1 MTQENNPNA
10 SAGYHYQFPPD
21 IATTGNQNGTNY
33 RASINFQP
41 MKVNGATV
49 SSFFGQKDFAEIFEK
64 MQTVFTDAVKDF
76 VGTPDNTASLQNQRG
91 FTPGQQA
98 SPIGLQN
105 QRGFVPGQE
114 GGIAGPNVTTPEIKP
129 KGLEPIV
136 RTDTEDMF
144 GDLEDRQVSLFLPMN
159 IQQIENVT
167 VGPENLG
174 PVGGAV
180 SAAIAGGSGS
190 LAGIASSA
198 FSAGIGGIGDMMAGN
213 VSDEFGSLL
222 ANRLVSKL
230 NTSAGL
236 GVTNA
241 PRISVSP
248 NTRSIFKQVN
258 IREWSFTFQMIP
270 TSEEESIA
278 IENIIDFFRMEQ
290 LPVELGAGGVSMAY
304 RFPNLMTIDA
314 HYISEDGTEIP
325 IITRFLPSYLQAVD
339 VSYNTSGMSF
349 YDNGKYHDAT
359 MSLKFIEYRPM
370 NKHDI
375 LLERQK
381 LNKNS
386 ALMPN
391 DLMKSEE

>member
-1 MTQENNPNA
+1 MPPKSQTSHSPP
-10 SAGYHYQFPPD
+10 SSGYHYQFPPS
-21 IATTGNQNGTNY
+21 IATNANQNGTNY

-64 MQTVFTDAVKDF
+64 MEEAATDITKTFLGLGND
-76 VGTPDNTASLQNQRG
+76 TSSLQNQA
-91 FTPGQQA
+91 QA
-98 SPIGLQN
+98 EKAMGRDKI
-105 QRGFVPGQE
+105 V
-114 GGIAGPNVTTPEIKP
+114 APETP
-129 KGLEPIV
+129 KGLEMIV
-136 RTDTEDMF
+136 RSDTEDMF

-190 LAGIASSA
+190 LVGIASSA
-198 FSAGIGGIGDMMAGN
+198 FSAGLGGIGDMMAGN

-241 PRISVSP
+241 TRIQVSP

-270 TSEEESIA
+270 TSEEESIE

-290 LPVELGAGGVSMAY
+290 LPVELGAAGVSMAY

-314 HYISEDGTEIP
+314 NYISEDGTEIP

-359 MSLKFIEYRPM
+359 MSLKFIEYRPL

-375 LLERQK
+375 DLERKK
-381 LNKNS
+381 LNKTS
-386 ALMPN
+386 PLMPN
-391 DLMKSEE
+391 DLIKEE

>member
-1 MTQENNPNA
+1 MPPKSQTSHSPP
-10 SAGYHYQFPPD
+10 SSGYHYQFPPS
-21 IATTGNQNGTNY
+21 IATNANQNGTNY

-64 MQTVFTDAVKDF
+64 MEEAATDITKTFFGLGND
-76 VGTPDNTASLQNQRG
+76 TSSLQNQA
-91 FTPGQQA
+91 QA
-98 SPIGLQN
+98 EKAMGRDKI
-105 QRGFVPGQE
+105 V
-114 GGIAGPNVTTPEIKP
+114 APETP
-129 KGLEPIV
+129 KGLEMIV
-136 RTDTEDMF
+136 RSDTEDMF

-190 LAGIASSA
+190 LVGIASSA
-198 FSAGIGGIGDMMAGN
+198 FSAGLGGIGDMMAGN

-241 PRISVSP
+241 TRISVSP

-270 TSEEESIA
+270 TSEEESIE

-290 LPVELGAGGVSMAY
+290 LPVELGAAGVSMAY

-314 HYISEDGTEIP
+314 NYISEDGTEIP

-359 MSLKFIEYRPM
+359 MSLKFIEYRPL

-375 LLERQK
+375 DLERKK
-381 LNKNS
+381 LNKTS
-386 ALMPN
+386 PLMPN
-391 DLMKSEE
+391 DLIKEE

>member
-1 MTQENNPNA
+1 MPPKSQTSHAPP
-10 SAGYHYQFPPD
+10 SGYHYQFPPS
-21 IATTGNQNGTNY
+21 IATNANQNGTNY

-64 MQTVFTDAVKDF
+64 MEEAATDITKTFFGLGND
-76 VGTPDNTASLQNQRG
+76 TSSLQNQA
-91 FTPGQQA
+91 QA
-98 SPIGLQN
+98 EKAMGRDKI
-105 QRGFVPGQE
+105 V
-114 GGIAGPNVTTPEIKP
+114 APETP
-129 KGLEPIV
+129 KGLEMIV
-136 RTDTEDMF
+136 RSDTEDMF

-190 LAGIASSA
+190 LVGIASSA
-198 FSAGIGGIGDMMAGN
+198 FNAGIGGIGDMMAGN
-213 VSDEFGSLL
+213 VSAEFGSLL

-236 GVTNA
+236 GVSNA
-241 PRISVSP
+241 TRISVSP
-248 NTRSIFKQVN
+248 NTRAMFKQVN

-270 TSEEESIA
+270 TSEEESIE

-290 LPVELGAGGVSMAY
+290 LPVELGAAGVSMAY

-339 VSYNTSGMSF
+339 VSYNTTGMSF

-375 LLERQK
+375 HLERQK
-381 LNKNS
+381 LNKTS

>member
-1 MTQENNPNA
+1 MPPKSQTSHSPP
-10 SAGYHYQFPPD
+10 SSGYHYQFPPS
-21 IATTGNQNGTNY
+21 IATNANQNGTNY

-49 SSFFGQKDFAEIFEK
+49 SSFFGQKDFAEIFQK
-64 MQTVFTDAVKDF
+64 MEDTATDLIKTFLGDPSTAAKKKAEQQL
-76 VGTPDNTASLQNQRG
+76 TPDL
-91 FTPGQQA
+91 
-98 SPIGLQN
+98 SPD
-105 QRGFVPGQE
+105 
-114 GGIAGPNVTTPEIKP
+114 GPNTVAEPL
-129 KGLEPIV
+129 KGLEMIV
-136 RTDTEDMF
+136 RSDTEDMF

-190 LAGIASSA
+190 LVGIASSA
-198 FSAGIGGIGDMMAGN
+198 FSAGLGGIGDMMAGN

-241 PRISVSP
+241 TRISVSP

-270 TSEEESIA
+270 TSEEESIE

-359 MSLKFIEYRPM
+359 MSLKFIEYRPL

-375 LLERQK
+375 DLERKK
-381 LNKNS
+381 LNKTS
-386 ALMPN
+386 PLMPN
-391 DLMKSEE
+391 DLIKEE

>member
-1 MTQENNPNA
+1 MPPKSQTSHAPP
-10 SAGYHYQFPPD
+10 SGYHYQFPPS
-21 IATTGNQNGTNY
+21 IATNANQNGTNY

-64 MQTVFTDAVKDF
+64 MEEAATDITKTFFGLGND
-76 VGTPDNTASLQNQRG
+76 TSSLQNQA
-91 FTPGQQA
+91 QA
-98 SPIGLQN
+98 EKAMGRDKI
-105 QRGFVPGQE
+105 V
-114 GGIAGPNVTTPEIKP
+114 APETP
-129 KGLEPIV
+129 KGLEMIV
-136 RTDTEDMF
+136 RSDTEDMF

-190 LAGIASSA
+190 LVGIASSA
-198 FSAGIGGIGDMMAGN
+198 FSAGLGGIGDMMAGN

-241 PRISVSP
+241 TRIQVSP

-270 TSEEESIA
+270 TSEEESIE

-290 LPVELGAGGVSMAY
+290 LPVELGAAGVSMAY

-314 HYISEDGTEIP
+314 NYISEDGTEIP

-359 MSLKFIEYRPM
+359 MSLKFIEYRPL

-375 LLERQK
+375 DLERKK
-381 LNKNS
+381 LNKTS
-386 ALMPN
+386 PLMPN
-391 DLMKSEE
+391 DLIKEE

>member
-1 MTQENNPNA
+1 MPPKSQTSHAPP
-10 SAGYHYQFPPD
+10 SGYHYQFPPS
-21 IATTGNQNGTNY
+21 IATNANQNGTNY

-64 MQTVFTDAVKDF
+64 MEEAATDITKTFFGLGND
-76 VGTPDNTASLQNQRG
+76 TSSLQNQA
-91 FTPGQQA
+91 QA
-98 SPIGLQN
+98 EKAMGRDKI
-105 QRGFVPGQE
+105 V
-114 GGIAGPNVTTPEIKP
+114 APETP
-129 KGLEPIV
+129 KGLEMIV
-136 RTDTEDMF
+136 RSDTEDMF

-190 LAGIASSA
+190 LVGIASSA
-198 FSAGIGGIGDMMAGN
+198 FSAGLGGIGDMMAGN

-241 PRISVSP
+241 TRISVSP

-270 TSEEESIA
+270 TSEEESIE

-359 MSLKFIEYRPM
+359 MSLKFIEYRPL

-375 LLERQK
+375 DLERKK
-381 LNKNS
+381 LNKTS
-386 ALMPN
+386 PLMPN
-391 DLMKSEE
+391 DLIKEE

>member
-1 MTQENNPNA
+1 MPPKSQTSHSPP
-10 SAGYHYQFPPD
+10 SSGYHYQFPPS
-21 IATTGNQNGTNY
+21 IATNANQNGTNY

-64 MQTVFTDAVKDF
+64 MQTVFLDAAKDF
-76 VGTPDNTASLQNQRG
+76 VGSSDNQEGDVAATSLQNQRG

-98 SPIGLQN
+98 SPIANPGLK
-105 QRGFVPGQE
+105 
-114 GGIAGPNVTTPEIKP
+114 PN
-129 KGLEPIV
+129 GLEMIV

-190 LAGIASSA
+190 LVGIASSA
-198 FSAGIGGIGDMMAGN
+198 FSAGLGGIGDMMAGN

-241 PRISVSP
+241 TRISVSP

-270 TSEEESIA
+270 TSEEESIE

-314 HYISEDGTEIP
+314 NYISEDGTEIP

-359 MSLKFIEYRPM
+359 MSLKFIEYRPL

-375 LLERQK
+375 DLERKK
-381 LNKNS
+381 LNKTS
-386 ALMPN
+386 PLMPN
-391 DLMKSEE
+391 DLIKEE

>member
-1 MTQENNPNA
+1 MPPKSQTSHAPP
-10 SAGYHYQFPPD
+10 SGYHYQFPPS
-21 IATTGNQNGTNY
+21 IATNANQNGTNY

-64 MQTVFTDAVKDF
+64 MEEAATDITKTFFGLGND
-76 VGTPDNTASLQNQRG
+76 TSSLQNQA
-91 FTPGQQA
+91 QA
-98 SPIGLQN
+98 EKAMGRDKI
-105 QRGFVPGQE
+105 V
-114 GGIAGPNVTTPEIKP
+114 APETP
-129 KGLEPIV
+129 KGLEMIV
-136 RTDTEDMF
+136 RSDTEDMF

-190 LAGIASSA
+190 LVGIASSA
-198 FSAGIGGIGDMMAGN
+198 FSAGLGGIGDMMAGN

-241 PRISVSP
+241 TRISVSP

-270 TSEEESIA
+270 TSEEESIE

-314 HYISEDGTEIP
+314 NYISEDGTEIP

-359 MSLKFIEYRPM
+359 MSLKFIEYRPL

-375 LLERQK
+375 DLERKK
-381 LNKNS
+381 LNKTS
-386 ALMPN
+386 PLMPN
-391 DLMKSEE
+391 DLIKEE

>member
-1 MTQENNPNA
+1 MPPKSQTSHAPP
-10 SAGYHYQFPPD
+10 SGYHYQFPPS
-21 IATTGNQNGTNY
+21 IATNANQNGTNY

-64 MQTVFTDAVKDF
+64 MESAVTDITKDF
-76 VGTPDNTASLQNQRG
+76 FGLGNDQSALENQ
-91 FTPGQQA
+91 TQA
-98 SPIGLQN
+98 EKAMGRDKLVAP
-105 QRGFVPGQE
+105 
-114 GGIAGPNVTTPEIKP
+114 VTP
-129 KGLEPIV
+129 KGLEMIV

-190 LAGIASSA
+190 LVGIASSA
-198 FSAGIGGIGDMMAGN
+198 FSAGLGGIGDMMAGN

-241 PRISVSP
+241 TRIQVSP

-270 TSEEESIA
+270 TSEEESIE

-290 LPVELGAGGVSMAY
+290 LPVELGAAGVSMAY

-314 HYISEDGTEIP
+314 NYISEDGTEIP

-359 MSLKFIEYRPM
+359 MSLKFIEYRPL

-375 LLERQK
+375 DLERKK
-381 LNKNS
+381 LNKTS
-386 ALMPN
+386 PLMPN
-391 DLMKSEE
+391 DLIKEE